1 MLSDP
6 VPDCAGETVFADLAE
21 NPHLGKYPGDG
32 DCAGCKQEYIFLF
45 KFDVMELHYFYYTNS
60 SDFKCEEMASY
71 CRSCRNL
78 FSVCSSVG
86 FFLFLLW
93 NGNGKRYVSGV
104 L

>member
-45 KFDVMELHYFYYTNS
+45 KYYVMELHFLYDAGNRNFE
-60 SDFKCEEMASY
+60 CEKMVF
-71 CRSCRNL
+71 N
-78 FSVCSSVG
+78 FI
-86 FFLFLLW
+86 
-93 NGNGKRYVSGV
+93 
-104 L
+104 